1 MKTTDTQKNMEKE
14 LVERVKKGDDNAFE
28 DIIKLYE
35 QKVHSTI
42 FYMIKNESAVEDI
55 AQEVFIKVYR
65 NLSKFNE
72 KSSLYTWIY
81 RITVNACYDEIK
93 REKKIISISNHID
106 TEDGE
111 QEVEFEDEK
120 QNVSEIVESK
130 LERKML
136 IDTIKMLP
144 EESRSLIV
152 LRDIRGF
159 SYWEIADMLNMKLGT
174 VKSKI
179 NRSRNQLKTL
189 LESKGFN
196 YYLDNQD

>member
-14 LVERVKKGDDNAFE
+14 LVDRVKKGDDNAFE
-28 DIIKLYE
+28 EIIKMYE

-93 REKKIISISNHID
+93 KEKKIVSISNYVD
-106 TEDGE
+106 TDDGE
-111 QEVEFEDEK
+111 QEIEFEDEK

-196 YYLDNQD
+196 YFLDNQE

>member
-14 LVERVKKGDDNAFE
+14 LVDRVKKGDDNAFE
-28 DIIKLYE
+28 DIIKMYE

-93 REKKIISISNHID
+93 KEKKIVSISNYVD
-106 TEDGE
+106 TDDGE
-111 QEVEFEDEK
+111 QEIEFEDEK

-196 YYLDNQD
+196 YNLDNQE

>member
-1 MKTTDTQKNMEKE
+1 MKTTDTQKNIEKE
-14 LVERVKKGDDNAFE
+14 LVERVKKGDDDAFE
-28 DIIKLYE
+28 EIIKMYE

-65 NLSKFNE
+65 NISKFNE

-93 REKKIISISNHID
+93 KEKKIVSISNYVE

-130 LERKML
+130 LERNML
-136 IDTIKMLP
+136 IDTIKQLP
-144 EESRSLIV
+144 EEAHSLIV

-196 YYLDNQD
+196 YYLDGQD

>member
-1 MKTTDTQKNMEKE
+1 MK
-14 LVERVKKGDDNAFE
+14 
-28 DIIKLYE
+28 
-35 QKVHSTI
+35 
-42 FYMIKNESAVEDI
+42 
-55 AQEVFIKVYR
+55 
-65 NLSKFNE
+65 
-72 KSSLYTWIY
+72 
-81 RITVNACYDEIK
+81 
-93 REKKIISISNHID
+93 KKIVSISNYVD
-106 TEDGE
+106 TDDGE
-111 QEVEFEDEK
+111 QEIEFEDEK

-179 NRSRNQLKTL
+179 NRV
-189 LESKGFN
+189 F
-196 YYLDNQD
+196 